1 MGILFLCIVKDEAET
16 AGEGGNMRPVS
27 QDQMGLLGNFPQ
39 AVIERIQIPAVVGRE
54 VESFCQNPMELLFAA
69 YIGAVDGVFYIYS
82 SP

>member
-1 MGILFLCIVKDEAET
+1 
-16 AGEGGNMRPVS
+16 
-27 QDQMGLLGNFPQ
+27 MGLLGNFPQ

-69 YIGAVDGVFYIYS
+69 YIGTVDGVFHIYS